1 MVIERIVSKDDQKA
15 IVFLD
20 NGEKLILHKDVLYQS
35 GLRKGD
41 VISSDRF
48 ISLNKQE
55 TFYLIKQKAFRLL
68 QRRIHTSR
76 ELYTKLRQKFSD
88 DLLIKNCLTEL
99 QQKGFIN
106 DKEFAISFMSEKQN
120 SKKWSKAKLKSELI
134 KRGVSNEIISEV
146 FNQIFD
152 TDREIESATALAEK
166 KFLQI
171 TKKENDKRKVFQ
183 KIMMYL
189 QSKGYDYEMS
199 SEVVKKILKSD
210 DDEED

>member
-1 MVIERIVSKDDQKA
+1 MIVERIVSKDDEKA
-15 IVFLD
+15 TVFFD

-41 VISSDRF
+41 EVSSDRF
-48 ISLNKQE
+48 CTLKNQE
-55 TFYLIKQKAFRLL
+55 TFYLIKQKAFQLL

-88 DLLIKNCLTEL
+88 DLLIKKCLTEL

-106 DKEFAISFMSEKQN
+106 DREFAVAFISEKQK

-146 FNQIFD
+146 LNQTFD
-152 TDREIESATALAEK
+152 TEKEIESAKELAEK
-166 KFLQI
+166 KLSQI
-171 TKKENDKRKVFQ
+171 IKKENDKRKVFQ

-199 SEVVKKILKSD
+199 SEVIKKILKSD
-210 DDEED
+210 DED